1 MHDLGQG
8 VTLVTGGAGFI
19 GSAIAWTLNNRNLD
33 NLWLADFLESNPA
46 KQRNLDHIAHQRYLD
61 AADLRELVRADS
73 PELADVHT
81 VIHLGACS
89 STTETD
95 EDYLH
100 DNNFLYTKE
109 LAEWALAHDA
119 RFVYASSAATY
130 GDGSAGMDD
139 QADDLERYEP
149 LNLYGQSKH
158 KFDLHARDNGLLSQ
172 VVGLKYFNVYG
183 PNEEH
188 KGDMRSVVSK
198 AFAQIQGTGG
208 MTLFRSHRP
217 DYEDGKQQRDFLYV
231 KDATRMTLFLAE
243 NDQANGLFNLGC
255 GDARTWLDLAHAIF
269 AALDRDPTIT
279 FVDMPEAIRDK
290 YQYYTQADVSKLRA
304 AGYRDALFN
313 LEEAVGDYVRNY
325 LLPDKRLGE

>member
-33 NLWLADFLESNPA
+33 NLWLADFIQSNPA
-46 KQRNLDHIAHQRYLD
+46 KQRNLNHIAHQRYLD

-73 PELADVHT
+73 PELAEIHT

-109 LAEWALAHDA
+109 LAEWALAHDI

-158 KFDLHARDNGLLSQ
+158 KFDLHARDTGLLSRI
-172 VVGLKYFNVYG
+172 VGLKYFNVYG
-183 PNEEH
+183 PNEYH
-188 KGDMRSVVSK
+188 KDRMRSVVSQVY
-198 AFAQIQGTGG
+198 ANATDGQPVV
-208 MTLFRSHRP
+208 LFKSHNP
-217 DYEDGKQQRDFLYV
+217 DYADGGQLRGQDVGAVEQQAGRGEV
-231 KDATRMTLFLAE
+231 AVVPCVTESSVNSMSV
-243 NDQANGLFNLGC
+243 
-255 GDARTWLDLAHAIF
+255 
-269 AALDRDPTIT
+269 
-279 FVDMPEAIRDK
+279 FVW
-290 YQYYTQADVSKLRA
+290 
-304 AGYRDALFN
+304 
-313 LEEAVGDYVRNY
+313 AV
-325 LLPDKRLGE
+325 